1 MSIVDI
7 IILICFIPFLVKGFL
22 NGLIRQIIGIAS
34 LILGVWSSYK
44 FSSIVASW
52 ITEWVEA
59 SGPVINIISFTLIFI
74 VVIAALSIL
83 GKVLEGC
90 IRLIMLGWLNKLL
103 GVIFAFIKCALIVGF
118 IILIFNSVNA
128 KLGLVSPQT
137 LSESALYYPLK
148 SMATQIFPYITGY
161 LFN

>member
-59 SGPVINIISFTLIFI
+59 SGPVINIISFTLVFI
-74 VVIAALSIL
+74 VS
-83 GKVLEGC
+83 
-90 IRLIMLGWLNKLL
+90 LL
-103 GVIFAFIKCALIVGF
+103 L
-118 IILIFNSVNA
+118 
-128 KLGLVSPQT
+128 
-137 LSESALYYPLK
+137 
-148 SMATQIFPYITGY
+148 FPYLAKCSKVASDSSCSVG
-161 LFN
+161 